1 MITPEMVASLREFF
15 EQIDRNGDG
24 LISLE
29 EAIAVF
35 QKEVGLWG
43 EKQQSDFYACDTND
57 DGKVSFEEFLAKC
70 LE

>member
-29 EAIAVF
+29 EAIAAF

-43 EKQQSDFYACDTND
+43 EKQQSDFYP
-57 DGKVSFEEFLAKC
+57 FIY
-70 LE
+70 

>member
-1 MITPEMVASLREFF
+1 MITPEMIASIREFF

-29 EAIAVF
+29 EAIAAF
-35 QKEVGLWG
+35 EKEGVLWG